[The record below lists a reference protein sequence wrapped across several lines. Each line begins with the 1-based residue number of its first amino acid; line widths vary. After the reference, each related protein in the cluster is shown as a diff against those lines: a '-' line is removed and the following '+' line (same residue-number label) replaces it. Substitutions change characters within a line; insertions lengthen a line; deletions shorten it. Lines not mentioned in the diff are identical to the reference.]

1 MADEINCAD
10 MTADCEEDEN
20 KKYGVAPNLDA
31 VHTRGYAKRSL
42 VLDDCSSWPV
52 FSCTDTWGGP
62 DYHGIFAFSV
72 TITEEMKGR
81 IIGFSLDTGADDIW
95 NTDNPQIMVY
105 VNGVLTCAMDL
116 NHHEVILSDS
126 AVLGKVY
133 DIRLYA
139 YVNSPGKSNFFII
152 LRYSQRNR
160 RQRRFIMI

>member
-1 MADEINCAD
+1 

-42 VLDDCSSWPV
+42 VLEDCSSWPV

-116 NHHEVILSDS
+116 NHHEVILSDCAEERYMIFDYMHMS
-126 AVLGKVY
+126 TVQERAIFY
-133 DIRLYA
+133 
-139 YVNSPGKSNFFII
+139 I
-152 LRYSQRNR
+152 LRYSRRNR
-160 RQRRFIMI
+160 RQRHFIMI

>member
-1 MADEINCAD
+1 

-31 VHTRGYAKRSL
+31 VHTRAMRRE
-42 VLDDCSSWPV
+42 VLYWRIAATGQF
-52 FSCTDTWGGP
+52 FSCADTWGGP

-72 TITEEMKGR
+72 KITEQMKGR
-81 IIGFSLDTGADDIW
+81 MIGFSLDTGADDIW

-139 YVNSPGKSNFFII
+139 YVNSPGKSNFFI
-152 LRYSQRNR
+152 S
-160 RQRRFIMI
+160 